1 MSGLECSFLV
11 RSGHQERMGATV
23 GEGEDK
29 RPRRRGYRDLDIRA
43 NQGNYQMCCSLGMP
57 HSNET
62 KVY

>member
-11 RSGHQERMGATV
+11 RSGHQERMEATV